1 MLLIIRRLSN
11 YGTKVNPIGYRIGVN
26 KDWDSRWYAEKDYS
40 TKLINDI
47 KIREYIEKIL
57 KVLLYLK

>member
-1 MLLIIRRLSN
+1 M
-11 YGTKVNPIGYRIGVN
+11 GQKVNPIGYRIGVN